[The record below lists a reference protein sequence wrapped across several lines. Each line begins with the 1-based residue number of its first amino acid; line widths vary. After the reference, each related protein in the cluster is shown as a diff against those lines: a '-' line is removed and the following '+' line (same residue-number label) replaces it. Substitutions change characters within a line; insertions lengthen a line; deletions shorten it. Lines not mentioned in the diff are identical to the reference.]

1 MLDGPGDLIL
11 AVGCVASEPD
21 GAGVVIFH
29 YIYWVTPFIV
39 SAMRPREMSMSM
51 TRTLTFCPM
60 LTTSAGDEMKRSL
73 S

>member
-29 YIYWVTPFIV
+29 YICLLGDSFHCECDA
-39 SAMRPREMSMSM
+39 SA
-51 TRTLTFCPM
+51 
-60 LTTSAGDEMKRSL
+60 
-73 S
+73 